1 MPKLVTFRRQSYDA
15 VMLTK
20 LANQGHRQEVATSDI
35 NTIAAAPE
43 YVTPVA
49 VLMEGKF
56 HLLTGKLDP
65 KQPKH
70 MLHVLSKMVLKKA
83 LISEQYSERRADQ
96 LSHRDQVAGL
106 GGMSQFRM
114 NRNS

>member
-20 LANQGHRQEVATSDI
+20 LANQGHRQEVATTDI

-43 YVTPVA
+43 YTTPVA

-56 HLLTGKLDP
+56 HLLTGKLDA

-70 MLHVLSKMVLKKA
+70 TLHVLSKMVLKKA
-83 LISEQYSERRADQ
+83 LINEQYSERRADN
-96 LSHRDQVAGL
+96 LSQRDINT
-106 GGMSQFRM
+106 GMGALSQWHSR
-114 NRNS
+114 NR